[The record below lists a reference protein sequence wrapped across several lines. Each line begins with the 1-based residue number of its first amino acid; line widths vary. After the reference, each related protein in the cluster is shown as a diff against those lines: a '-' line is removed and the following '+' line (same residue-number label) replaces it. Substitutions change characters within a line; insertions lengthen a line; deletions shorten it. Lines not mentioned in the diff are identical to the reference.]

1 MNAIKSGYRAEFQT
15 AYLQREIRLLAT
27 VAGGIDAG
35 LRNPDEL
42 GYGVGRL
49 VKITGSTDA
58 DRAVVAATGVTATS
72 IGDATHI
79 IAQSDDT
86 VREVP
91 SDYNY
96 PERYTTLPNLIC
108 KNSTEPKTIAVY
120 KIVNADD
127 VKIVEVSEPVTVKT
141 ATNVSGTFT
150 LGPATFRLVQTGV
163 NSFKVLGTAPYE
175 STPIVSGNPAGNY
188 LYLKLVNSKYDS
200 DSTKGNYATAVTVGS
215 SDITYKRISALS
227 THTLT
232 KSDIASEISSNKGI
246 ECEICINGSKEVT
259 LQVIWE
265 GDKFSTYTFD
275 LSNLAL
281 EANG

>member
-35 LRNPDEL
+35 LRNPDDI

-58 DRAVVAATGVTATS
+58 DRAIVAATGVTDTS

-86 VREVP
+86 IREVP

-96 PERYTTLPNLIC
+96 PERYTTMPNLVC
-108 KNSTEPKTIAVY
+108 KNSVEPKTVAVY

-127 VKIVEVSEPVTVKT
+127 VKLVKISEPVTIET
-141 ATNVSGTFT
+141 AANVSGTFT
-150 LGPATFRLVQTGV
+150 VGAATFRVVPTGV
-163 NSFKVLGTAPYE
+163 NSYKVLGTAAPE
-175 STPIVSGNPAGNY
+175 TTPIVPGNPAGNY
-188 LYLKLVNSKYDS
+188 IYIKLVNEKYATDA
-200 DSTKGNYATAVTVGS
+200 TKGNYATAVTTAGV
-215 SDITYKRISALS
+215 TYKRISALG
-227 THTLT
+227 THELDR
-232 KSDIASEISSNKGI
+232 SAIASEINSNKGI
-246 ECEICINGSKEVT
+246 ECEICVDGSKEIT

-265 GDKFSTYTFD
+265 GDEFSTYTFD
-275 LSNLAL
+275 LSNLTM
-281 EANG
+281 EANA

>member
-27 VAGGIDAG
+27 VAGGIDSG
-35 LRNPDEL
+35 LRNPEDI

-58 DRAVVAATGVTATS
+58 DRAVVAATGVTSTS

-96 PERYTTLPNLIC
+96 PERYTTLGNLIC
-108 KNSTEPKTIAVY
+108 KNSATPKTIAVY

-127 VKIVEVSEPVTVKT
+127 IKLVKISEPVIVL
-141 ATNVSGTFT
+141 AGSQGA
-150 LGPATFRLVQTGV
+150 LGGV
-163 NSFKVLGTAPYE
+163 NTKLSSISIVQKGINSYKVFGTAPY
-175 STPIVSGNPAGNY
+175 VSVPLVPGNPVGNY
-188 LYLKLVNSKYDS
+188 IYFKMINEAIKTADAFNAALSGVDS
-200 DSTKGNYATAVTVGS
+200 SAIV
-215 SDITYKRISALS
+215 YKRVNGIDEN
-227 THTLT
+227 TET
-232 KSDIASEISSNKGI
+232 KSAIASEIGDNGGI
-246 ECEICINGSKEVT
+246 ECEVRVNNTTQLEIDVM
-259 LQVIWE
+259 WE
-265 GDKFSTYTFD
+265 ANVWSHYTFD
-275 LSNLAL
+275 LSDLKM
-281 EANG
+281 EANA